1 MLHDRFFVGCNVD
14 AIHFIIGYESLD
26 PMIGCVETVQCFA
39 RFPGYGSELRLGEL
53 AGSRQFTLDEKF
65 FHKRLLSYACKS
77 AESGGGPCREYSLI
91 YPANAPQFEEK
102 RKTPAYT
109 QWALVNKGRGK
120 RRKGAV
126 LSHGVRKFEET
137 IKNGVSFD
145 PFFDDRPFM
154 AQPVLILYIDD
165 DQEDIE
171 IFKSTLAAID
181 SSIICLTAHNGQEGL
196 DILSDGVVLPDLV
209 FLDINMP
216 ILNGRDCLVAIRK
229 DQRFKDIPIIMYST
243 STAIQDKKY
252 CLTVGANE
260 YLCKSG
266 NVATALEELR
276 GVLMK
281 FGAV

>member
-1 MLHDRFFVGCNVD
+1 
-14 AIHFIIGYESLD
+14 
-26 PMIGCVETVQCFA
+26 
-39 RFPGYGSELRLGEL
+39 
-53 AGSRQFTLDEKF
+53 
-65 FHKRLLSYACKS
+65 
-77 AESGGGPCREYSLI
+77 
-91 YPANAPQFEEK
+91 
-102 RKTPAYT
+102 
-109 QWALVNKGRGK
+109 
-120 RRKGAV
+120 
-126 LSHGVRKFEET
+126 
-137 IKNGVSFD
+137 
-145 PFFDDRPFM
+145 M

-171 IFKSTLAAID
+171 IFKNTLAAID

-229 DQRFKDIPIIMYST
+229 DARFKDIPIIMYST
-243 STAIQDKKY
+243 SSAIQDKKY

-266 NVATALEELR
+266 NVSTAVEELR

-281 FGAV
+281 FGAI

>member
-1 MLHDRFFVGCNVD
+1 
-14 AIHFIIGYESLD
+14 
-26 PMIGCVETVQCFA
+26 
-39 RFPGYGSELRLGEL
+39 
-53 AGSRQFTLDEKF
+53 
-65 FHKRLLSYACKS
+65 
-77 AESGGGPCREYSLI
+77 
-91 YPANAPQFEEK
+91 
-102 RKTPAYT
+102 
-109 QWALVNKGRGK
+109 
-120 RRKGAV
+120 
-126 LSHGVRKFEET
+126 
-137 IKNGVSFD
+137 
-145 PFFDDRPFM
+145 M

-181 SSIICLTAHNGQEGL
+181 SSIICLTARNGQEGL

-229 DQRFKDIPIIMYST
+229 DPRFKEIPIIMYST
-243 STAIQDKKY
+243 SSAIQDKKY
-252 CLTVGANE
+252 CLTIGANE

-281 FGAV
+281 FGAI